1 MKRFALEH
9 LLSLDSEVAS
19 VYSDGRDRHLRL
31 PSLNHFKH
39 PVGTEHFGV
48 AKGLVQL
55 YSEPSRQLSK
65 NTVIFLPSFHC

>member
-19 VYSDGRDRHLRL
+19 VYSDGRDRHLHL

-39 PVGTEHFGV
+39 PVGTKHLGV
-48 AKGLVQL
+48 AKGLVRL
-55 YSEPSRQLSK
+55 YSEPSRQIGK
-65 NTVIFLPSFHC
+65 NAAIFLPSFHC